1 MFKEITSSKS
11 YRNEYNSFDTSAS
24 LSGGFKGFSASAS
37 AAYGEVNRLVTS
49 SQEDHYIKKEQ
60 KTTYNP
66 LDYQIQREVSTRIQ
80 IDGKIA
86 KYLEKRYVDS
96 TSRGQK
102 WNRTQLQTASENYL
116 KNRFYGENDKIRGS
130 TYKIETCVKET
141 CNKKCRD
148 CKKFCQICDDSKNT
162 NGLIELGNSALFSKR
177 TCDRKC
183 SAYARNGSRMAF
195 NPVSALVCP
204 MYYLVLKE
212 KGLTSNQLDDAL
224 YKLEGGINFG

>member
-1 MFKEITSSKS
+1 MFKTITSSKS

-49 SQEDHYIKKEQ
+49 SQEDRYTEKEQ

-86 KYLEKRYVDS
+86 EYVEKRYVDS

-102 WNRTQLQTASENYL
+102 WTRPQLQTASENYL

-130 TYKIETCVKET
+130 TYKIETCAKET
-141 CNKKCRD
+141 CNKKCRN
-148 CKKFCQICDDSKNT
+148 CKNFCQICDDSMKTFGFVNT
-162 NGLIELGNSALFSKR
+162 PLFSAR

-183 SAYARNGSRMAF
+183 SAYAGIGSRMSFKINAF
-195 NPVSALVCP
+195 TACPKYYQAL
-204 MYYLVLKE
+204 KT
-212 KGLTSNQLDDAL
+212 KGLTSTELDNAL
-224 YKLEGGINFG
+224 DELEGGIFLG

>member
-1 MFKEITSSKS
+1 M
-11 YRNEYNSFDTSAS
+11 
-24 LSGGFKGFSASAS
+24 
-37 AAYGEVNRLVTS
+37 VTS
-49 SQEDHYIKKEQ
+49 SQEDRYTEKEQ

-148 CKKFCQICDDSKNT
+148 CKKFCQISDDSKNT

-183 SAYARNGSRMAF
+183 SAYAGIGSRMSFKINAF
-195 NPVSALVCP
+195 TACPKYYQAL
-204 MYYLVLKE
+204 KT
-212 KGLTSNQLDDAL
+212 KGLTSTELDNAL
-224 YKLEGGINFG
+224 DELEGGIFLG

>member
-49 SQEDHYIKKEQ
+49 SQEDHYIKREQ

-148 CKKFCQICDDSKNT
+148 CKKFCQICGRFNV
-162 NGLIELGNSALFSKR
+162 ISALFSKR

-183 SAYARNGSRMAF
+183 SAYARNGSRTF
-195 NPVSALVCP
+195 NPASAFVCP
-204 MYYLVLKE
+204 LYYSVLKE
-212 KGLTSNQLDDAL
+212 KGLTSKELDDAL
-224 YKLEGGINFG
+224 DKLEGGINFG